1 MNVECGKDN
10 SVACSCISTD
20 VLSSLFYAMR
30 FPLAARF
37 RVHSHLRFIRRKLS
51 PELLAKNRLYCTKR
65 VYSHLLFGRLLQGLK
80 SSIMGY
86 VPFSRLHGLKSSC
99 NSLRLTNR
107 RCEWTV
113 SEVVSDL
120 SRRKL

>member
-10 SVACSCISTD
+10 SVACGPVSTD

-30 FPLAARF
+30 FPLAASI
-37 RVHSHLRFIRRKLS
+37 HSHLGFIRRKLS

-65 VYSHLLFGRLLQGLK
+65 MHLQLLFGQLLQGLK
-80 SSIMGY
+80 SSITGY
-86 VPFSRLHGLKSSC
+86 VPFSRLHGLKSSR
-99 NSLRLTNR
+99 NSSCLINR

-120 SRRKL
+120 SKRKP